1 MDLSLNFTIFSARA
15 VCVMSEVAAIVRV
28 LIYAFKAR
36 LITST
41 YTETS
46 TQTQTH
52 AHKRSHLMQWA
63 AKLCPPNCILIA
75 H

>member
-1 MDLSLNFTIFSARA
+1 
-15 VCVMSEVAAIVRV
+15 MSEVAAIVRV

-52 AHKRSHLMQWA
+52 AHKRTLAYSLTPNA
-63 AKLCPPNCILIA
+63 VGSKVVPSKLHINCSLIVD
-75 H
+75 